1 MPNTKASMA
10 NEIEK
15 EYSNLSK
22 KYKLPKFK
30 DIDGE
35 FEISSLDNEKFLI
48 KNILRSI
55 SEKLEFYI
63 EFISKLVHPDGSSIS
78 SMYEIRF
85 FSEDEKNDMYNLFKR
100 LMKIDR
106 NVIELVLKNDEKEQS
121 DFLNKFFID
130 WINIKK
136 ELLNYI
142 KKMKDSWGK
151 QSTIEE
157 DIGYFG

>member
-1 MPNTKASMA
+1 MS

-30 DIDGE
+30 DIDAE

-48 KNILRSI
+48 KNTLRKIL
-55 SEKLEFYI
+55 EKLEFYI
-63 EFISKLVHPDGSSIS
+63 EVIGSLVHPDGSSIS

-85 FSEDEKNDMYNLFKR
+85 FTEDEKNGMYMLFKK

-106 NVIELVLKNDEKEQS
+106 SIVEMVLKNNEKEQS
-121 DFLNKFFID
+121 DFLNKFFTD
-130 WINIKK
+130 WQSMKK

-142 KKMKDSWGK
+142 GKMKDSWER
-151 QSTIEE
+151 QSTIEK

>member
-1 MPNTKASMA
+1 MA

-30 DIDGE
+30 DIDAE
-35 FEISSLDNEKFLI
+35 FEISALDNEKFLI
-48 KNILRSI
+48 KNILRDI

-63 EFISKLVHPDGSSIS
+63 EFISNLVHPDGSSIS

-85 FSEDEKNDMYNLFKR
+85 FTEDEKNGMYNLFKR
-100 LMKIDR
+100 LMKTDR
-106 NVIELVLKNDEKEQS
+106 NVIELVLKNDEKEQV
-121 DFLNKFFID
+121 DFLNKFFSD
-130 WINIKK
+130 WLNLKK
-136 ELLNYI
+136 ELLKYI
-142 KKMKDSWGK
+142 EKMKESWEK

>member
-1 MPNTKASMA
+1 MA

-15 EYSNLSK
+15 EYDSLSK

-30 DIDGE
+30 DIDAE
-35 FEISSLDNEKFLI
+35 FEISSLENEKFLI
-48 KNILRSI
+48 KNILRGI

-63 EFISKLVHPDGSSIS
+63 EFISNLVHPDGSSIS

-85 FSEDEKNDMYNLFKR
+85 FSEDDKNDMYMLFKK
-100 LMKIDR
+100 LMKTHR
-106 NVIELVLKNDEKEQS
+106 NIVEMVLKNDEKEQS
-121 DFLNKFFID
+121 DFLNKFFAD
-130 WINIKK
+130 WQDMKK
-136 ELLNYI
+136 ELLKHI
-142 KKMKDSWGK
+142 EKMKDSWGK

>member
-1 MPNTKASMA
+1 MA

-15 EYSNLSK
+15 EYNNLSK

-30 DIDGE
+30 EMDNE
-35 FEISSLDNEKFLI
+35 FEVSALDNEKFLI
-48 KNILRSI
+48 KNILRRI
-55 SEKLEFYI
+55 SEKLEFYT
-63 EFISKLVHPDGSSIS
+63 EFISNLVHPDGSSIS
-78 SMYEIRF
+78 NMYEIRF

-106 NVIELVLKNDEKEQS
+106 NVTELVLKNDEKEQS
-121 DFLNKFFID
+121 NFLNKFFTD
-130 WINIKK
+130 WMNIKK

-142 KKMKDSWGK
+142 KKMKDSWEK

>member
-1 MPNTKASMA
+1 MA
-10 NEIEK
+10 NEIEQ
-15 EYSNLSK
+15 EYARLSK

-30 DIDGE
+30 DIDDE
-35 FEISSLDNEKFLI
+35 FEISALDNEKFLI
-48 KNILRSI
+48 KNILRGI

-63 EFISKLVHPDGSSIS
+63 EFISSLVHPDGSSIS

-85 FSEDEKNDMYNLFKR
+85 FSEDEKNGMYNLFKR

-106 NVIELVLKNDEKEQS
+106 NIIELVLKNDEKEQS
-121 DFLNKFFID
+121 DFLNKFFND
-130 WINIKK
+130 WQNVKR
-136 ELLNYI
+136 ELLRYI
-142 KKMKDSWGK
+142 EKMKDSWEK

>member
-1 MPNTKASMA
+1 MA
-10 NEIEK
+10 NEIGQ
-15 EYSNLSK
+15 EYAKLSK

-30 DIDGE
+30 DIDDE

-63 EFISKLVHPDGSSIS
+63 EVIGSLVHPDGSSIS

-85 FSEDEKNDMYNLFKR
+85 FTEDEKNGMYNLFKR
-100 LMKIDR
+100 LMKTDR
-106 NVIELVLKNDEKEQS
+106 NVIELVLKNDEKEQV
-121 DFLNKFFID
+121 DFLNKFFSD
-130 WINIKK
+130 WLNLKK
-136 ELLNYI
+136 ELLKYI
-142 KKMKDSWGK
+142 EKMKESWEK

>member
-1 MPNTKASMA
+1 MA

-85 FSEDEKNDMYNLFKR
+85 FSEDEKNDMYNMFKR

-121 DFLNKFFID
+121 DFLNKFFTD
-130 WINIKK
+130 WLNLKK
-136 ELLNYI
+136 ELLKYI
-142 KKMKDSWGK
+142 GKMKDSWGK

>member
-1 MPNTKASMA
+1 MA

-15 EYSNLSK
+15 EYGNLSK

-30 DIDGE
+30 DIDAE
-35 FEISSLDNEKFLI
+35 FEISALDNEKFLI

-63 EFISKLVHPDGSSIS
+63 EVIGSLVHPDGSSIS

-85 FSEDEKNDMYNLFKR
+85 FTEDEKNGMYRLFKK
-100 LMKIDR
+100 LMKTDG
-106 NVIELVLKNDEKEQS
+106 NVIELVLKNDEKEQA
-121 DFLNKFFID
+121 DFLNKFFTD
-130 WINIKK
+130 WQNMKK
-136 ELLNYI
+136 ELLDYI
-142 KKMKDSWGK
+142 GKMKDSWEK

>member
-1 MPNTKASMA
+1 MPNTKAPMA
-10 NEIEK
+10 NEIEQ
-15 EYSNLSK
+15 EYAKLSK

-30 DIDGE
+30 DIDAE
-35 FEISSLDNEKFLI
+35 FEISALDNEKFLI

-63 EFISKLVHPDGSSIS
+63 EAIGSLVHPDGSSIS

-85 FSEDEKNDMYNLFKR
+85 FTEDEKNGMYRLFKK
-100 LMKIDR
+100 LMKTDR

-121 DFLNKFFID
+121 DFLNKFIAD
-130 WINIKK
+130 WKDMKK

-142 KKMKDSWGK
+142 EKMKDSWGK
-151 QSTIEE
+151 QST
-157 DIGYFG
+157 

>member
-1 MPNTKASMA
+1 MDND
-10 NEIEK
+10 IGK

-30 DIDGE
+30 EIDKE
-35 FEISSLDNEKFLI
+35 FEVSALDNEKFLI

-63 EFISKLVHPDGSSIS
+63 EAIGSLVHPDGSSIS

-85 FSEDEKNDMYNLFKR
+85 FTEDEKNGMYRLFKK
-100 LMKIDR
+100 LMKTDR

-121 DFLNKFFID
+121 DFLNKFFTD
-130 WINIKK
+130 WQD
-136 ELLNYI
+136 
-142 KKMKDSWGK
+142 MK
-151 QSTIEE
+151 
-157 DIGYFG
+157 

>member
-1 MPNTKASMA
+1 MA

-15 EYSNLSK
+15 EYNNLSK

-30 DIDGE
+30 EIDAE
-35 FEISSLDNEKFLI
+35 FEISSLENEKFLI

-63 EFISKLVHPDGSSIS
+63 EFISNLVHPDGSSIS

-85 FSEDEKNDMYNLFKR
+85 FSEDEKNGMYKLFKR

-106 NVIELVLKNDEKEQS
+106 DIIGLVLKNDEKEQS
-121 DFLNKFFID
+121 DFLNKFFTD
-130 WINIKK
+130 WMNIKK

-142 KKMKDSWGK
+142 GKMKDSWEK

>member
-1 MPNTKASMA
+1 MA

-30 DIDGE
+30 EIDNE
-35 FEISSLDNEKFLI
+35 FEISALENEKFLI
-48 KNILRSI
+48 KNILRNI
-55 SEKLEFYI
+55 SEKLESYI
-63 EFISKLVHPDGSSIS
+63 EFISNLVHPDGSSIS

-85 FSEDEKNDMYNLFKR
+85 FSEDEKNGMYNLFKK

-106 NVIELVLKNDEKEQS
+106 NIAELVLRNDEKEQS

-130 WINIKK
+130 WMDIKK
-136 ELLNYI
+136 ELVDYI
-142 KKMKDSWGK
+142 KKMKDSWEK

>member
-1 MPNTKASMA
+1 MA

-30 DIDGE
+30 AIDDE

-63 EFISKLVHPDGSSIS
+63 EFISNLVHPDGSSIS
-78 SMYEIRF
+78 SMYEIRS
-85 FSEDEKNDMYNLFKR
+85 FSEDEKNGMYTLFKR

-106 NVIELVLKNDEKEQS
+106 NIVEIILRNDEKEQA
-121 DFLNKFFID
+121 DFLNKFFSD
-130 WINIKK
+130 WLDTKK
-136 ELLNYI
+136 ELLKYI
-142 KKMKDSWGK
+142 KKMKDSWEK